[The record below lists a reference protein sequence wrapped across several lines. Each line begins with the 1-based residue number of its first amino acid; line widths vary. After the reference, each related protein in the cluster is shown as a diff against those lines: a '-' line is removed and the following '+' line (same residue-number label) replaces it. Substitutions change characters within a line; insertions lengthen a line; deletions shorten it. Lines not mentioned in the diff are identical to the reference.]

1 MKADGS
7 DVECLH
13 CGRCF
18 RPKRR
23 GHVFCRHQGE
33 LPPKKRIFA
42 GEAVERLFD
51 PSRDPKELV
60 TREDWHPSRALA
72 DDDAAWI
79 ELDLS
84 STVESRRRWYRN
96 LLDDPVFGGPKV

>member
-1 MKADGS
+1 MALTLNAFTAVVASAPSAGDMCS
-7 DVECLH
+7 AAT
-13 CGRCF
+13 RANY
-18 RPKRR
+18 RRRR
-23 GHVFCRHQGE
+23 GSSPARQ
-33 LPPKKRIFA
+33 
-42 GEAVERLFD
+42 ERLFD